1 MSDETTKNPQEEE
14 AIGKA
19 YDSRL
24 ARRLARYL
32 GPYRWRVVLA
42 IGLLIVSSVVEL
54 AGPLLTARAVD
65 LYIPSGDAYHLNI
78 IAALYVGLLFASF
91 GLTAAQ
97 TYLMQ
102 MLGQYVQ
109 FDLRREIFGHL
120 QRIDVAH
127 YDKNPVGRLITR
139 LTSDVDALNEL
150 FTSGF
155 VAIFGDVFTLAG
167 ITIVLF
173 VYDWRLACVA
183 LVILPGMLM
192 VTAWFR
198 RGAREGFR
206 KVRTRIA
213 RINAFLQEHVTGM
226 AVVQLFGR
234 EKIERERFDTI
245 NDEHRVANIE
255 TIFYYAVF
263 FPAIEI
269 ISSCGIALIIW
280 YGGSRVLAGFT
291 TIGAL
296 IAFIQYAQR
305 FYQPIRDLS
314 DKYNILQGA
323 MAASERIFRLL
334 DEQPEILTPA
344 AASLTAATEGGLRSR
359 GRIEFRNVWF
369 AYKDEEWVLKDV
381 SFVVEPGQ
389 SVGIVGHTGAGK
401 TTLTNLLLRFYDI
414 QKGRILLDGVD
425 VRDYDLQSL
434 RRNFSIVLQDVYLF
448 SGSVQFNVTLG
459 NPDIDAGRVE
469 QAAREVHADE
479 FIRRLPE
486 GYETRIHERG
496 AGLSVGQK
504 QLISFARAL
513 AYDPPILILDEATSS
528 IDSET
533 EMLIRDA
540 VTRLMQGRTS
550 VIIAHRLST
559 IQSVDKIIV
568 LHKGELRESGTHQ
581 ELLALRGLYFR
592 LYQLQY
598 KDQETGSRTPIT
610 AD

>member
-1 MSDETTKNPQEEE
+1 MAEEVTQSQHEEE
-14 AIGKA
+14 ALGKA

-24 ARRLARYL
+24 ARRLAGYL
-32 GPYRWRVVLA
+32 RPYKARVAAGITLM
-42 IGLLIVSSVVEL
+42 ILSSAVDL
-54 AGPLLTARAVD
+54 AGPMLTARAVD
-65 LYIPSGDAYHLNI
+65 HYIPAGDYAGLNLV
-78 IAALYVGLLFASF
+78 AAIFVAILLANF
-91 GLTAAQ
+91 GFSAGS
-97 TYLMQ
+97 TYIMQ
-102 MLGQYVQ
+102 MLGQHVQ
-109 FDLRREIFGHL
+109 FDLRREIFEHL
-120 QRIDVAH
+120 QRVDVRY
-127 YDKNPVGRLITR
+127 YDRNPVGRLVTR

-155 VAIFGDVFTLAG
+155 VAIFGDIFTLAG
-167 ITIVLF
+167 ISIVLF
-173 VYDWRLACVA
+173 VYDWRLAIVT
-183 LVILPGMLM
+183 LVILPAMLA

-206 KVRTRIA
+206 KVRLRIA
-213 RINAFLQEHVTGM
+213 RINAFLNEHVTGM
-226 AVVQLFGR
+226 TVVQLFGR
-234 EKIERERFDTI
+234 ERLERERFDKI

-269 ISSCGIALIIW
+269 ISSAGIALILW
-280 YGGSRVLAGFT
+280 YGGSRVLAGVT
-291 TIGAL
+291 TLGTL
-296 IAFIQYAQR
+296 IAFNQYAQR

-323 MAASERIFRLL
+323 MAASERIFKLL
-334 DEQPEILTPA
+334 DERPSIQSPEQPA
-344 AASLTAATEGGLRSR
+344 ALPAARTR
-359 GRIEFRNVWF
+359 GRIEFRDVWF
-369 AYKDEEWVLKDV
+369 AYKDEDWVLKGV
-381 SFVVEPGQ
+381 SFTVEPGQ
-389 SVGIVGHTGAGK
+389 SVGVVGHTGAGK

-414 QKGRILLDGVD
+414 QRGQILLDGVD
-425 VRDYDLQSL
+425 VREYDLEDL

-448 SGSVQFNVTLG
+448 SGTVRFNITLG
-459 NPDIDAGRVE
+459 NTDIPEERVE
-469 QAAREVHADE
+469 AAAREVHADE
-479 FIRRLPE
+479 FIRRLPS
-486 GYETRIHERG
+486 GYATAIHERG

-533 EMLIRDA
+533 ELLIRDA
-540 VTRLMQGRTS
+540 VARLMRGRTS

-568 LHKGELRESGTHQ
+568 LHKGKLREQGSHQ
-581 ELLALRGLYFR
+581 ELLALRGLYYR

-598 KDQETGSRTPIT
+598 KDQETATRSPIT

>member
-479 FIRRLPE
+479 FIRRLPD

>member
-1 MSDETTKNPQEEE
+1 MSDNTQNPHEEE
-14 AIGKA
+14 ALGKA

-24 ARRLARYL
+24 TRRLAVYL
-32 GPYRWRVVLA
+32 RPYRWRVVLA
-42 IGLLIVSSVVEL
+42 VFLLILSSVAEL
-54 AGPLLTARAVD
+54 AGPMLTALAVD
-65 LYIPSGDAYHLNI
+65 RYIPEGDYEGLNMV
-78 IAALYVGLLFASF
+78 AGAYVGLLLLTF
-91 GLTAAQ
+91 GLSASQ

-109 FDLRREIFGHL
+109 FDLRREIFEKL
-120 QRIDVAH
+120 QRVDVRY
-127 YDKNPVGRLITR
+127 YDRNPVGRLITR

-155 VAIFGDVFTLAG
+155 VAIFGDVITLLG

-173 VYDWRLACVA
+173 VFDWRLAIVT
-183 LVILPGMLM
+183 LVILPGMLA

-213 RINAFLQEHVTGM
+213 KINAFLQEHVSGM
-226 AVVQLFGR
+226 SVVQLFGR
-234 EKIERERFDTI
+234 EKVEYERFEKI

-269 ISSCGIALIIW
+269 ISSAGIALILW
-280 YGGSRVLAGFT
+280 YGGYRVVSEAMTL
-291 TIGAL
+291 GAL
-296 IAFIQYAQR
+296 IAFMQYAQR

-323 MAASERIFRLL
+323 MAASERIFKVL
-334 DEQPEILTPA
+334 DEPTAIESPSAPSALAPA
-344 AASLTAATEGGLRSR
+344 RAT
-359 GRIEFRNVWF
+359 GRIEFRDVWF
-369 AYKDEEWVLKDV
+369 AYKDEDWVLKGV
-381 SFVVEPGQ
+381 SFTVEPGQ
-389 SVGIVGHTGAGK
+389 SIGVVGHTGAGK

-414 QKGRILLDGVD
+414 QKGQILLDGVD
-425 VRDYDLQSL
+425 VREYDLQSL

-448 SGSVQFNVTLG
+448 SGSVRFNVTLG
-459 NPDIDAGRVE
+459 NEEISDERVE
-469 QAAREVHADE
+469 QAAREVHADP

-486 GYETRIHERG
+486 GYETKIHERG

-533 EMLIRDA
+533 ELLIRDA
-540 VTRLMQGRTS
+540 VARLMEGRTS

-568 LHKGELRESGTHQ
+568 LHKGELREEGSHQ
-581 ELLALRGLYFR
+581 ELLARRGLYYR

-598 KDQETGSRTPIT
+598 KDQELGDVRRETLDVG
-610 AD
+610 